1 MPVQTRRQ
9 LKQEVQLNQ
18 ETKINQTIYEPEEQP
33 YEFVFD
39 FDEASEAWKANKIS
53 IGNGSYRY
61 MCANKSGKKCKC
73 LKKCLPGEIY
83 CKTHYN
89 PL

>member
-9 LKQEVQLNQ
+9 LKQEIQINQ
-18 ETKINQTIYEPEEQP
+18 ETKIKQPIYEEDP

-61 MCANKSGKKCKC
+61 MCANKSEKNRKC
-73 LKKCLPGEIY
+73 LKKCLHGEIY
-83 CKTHYN
+83 CKTHYK

>member
-1 MPVQTRRQ
+1 MPVQTRSQ
-9 LKQEVQLNQ
+9 LKKERVEVQPL
-18 ETKINQTIYEPEEQP
+18 YE
-33 YEFVFD
+33 VDID

-61 MCANKSGKKCKC
+61 ACSNKSAKNCKC
-73 LKKCLPGEIY
+73 LKKCMPGEIY
-83 CKTHYN
+83 CKTHYK

>member
-1 MPVQTRRQ
+1 MPVQTRSQ
-9 LKQEVQLNQ
+9 LKQENVSIH
-18 ETKINQTIYEPEEQP
+18 KAQP
-33 YEFVFD
+33 YEVDID

-61 MCANKSGKKCKC
+61 ACANKSAKNCKC

-83 CKTHYN
+83 CKTHYK
-89 PL
+89 PLQMCNLT

>member
-9 LKQEVQLNQ
+9 LKQEIQINP
-18 ETKINQTIYEPEEQP
+18 ETKIQQPIYEEDP

-39 FDEASEAWKANKIS
+39 FDEASQAWKANKIS

-61 MCANKSGKKCKC
+61 MCANKSEKNRHCA
-73 LKKCLPGEIY
+73 
-83 CKTHYN
+83 
-89 PL
+89 

>member
-9 LKQEVQLNQ
+9 LKQEIKINQ
-18 ETKINQTIYEPEEQP
+18 ETKIKKPTCEENP

-61 MCANKSGKKCKC
+61 MCANKSEKNRKC
-73 LKKCLPGEIY
+73 LKKCLHGEIY
-83 CKTHYN
+83 CKTHYK